1 MIPIHHSLL
10 YLFQALNSLI
20 DMGFDQADVLEALRI
35 TDNNQESAC
44 EWLLGDKRHDNSVD
58 ALEDGI
64 EPSSPLYQSIITNPV
79 VQLGLSNPRCL
90 LGKIILLIIYI

>member
-1 MIPIHHSLL
+1 M
-10 YLFQALNSLI
+10 
-20 DMGFDQADVLEALRI
+20 VLEALRI
-35 TDNNQESAC
+35 TDNNQENAC
-44 EWLLGDKRHDNSVD
+44 EWLLGDRSHDNAID

-90 LGKIILLIIYI
+90 LGECYRYHDNEWVILIRTSQQ

>member
-1 MIPIHHSLL
+1 MISDFNFKLF
-10 YLFQALNSLI
+10 FQALNSLV

-35 TDNNQESAC
+35 TDNNQDSAC
-44 EWLLGDKRHDNSVD
+44 DWLLGDRRQDNTVD

-90 LGKIILLIIYI
+90 LGECVCQ